1 MAIFSC
7 QNTLS
12 HPRLCV
18 SVGKK
23 HIPKAYRRHTIKRII
38 RESFRLNQH
47 ELPPIDMVVIIY
59 KALGPQ
65 NSKVIREKID
75 EQWKRLTAS
84 RKKS

>member
-7 QNTLS
+7 QNTFA

-18 SVGKK
+18 SVSKK
-23 HIPKAYRRHTIKRII
+23 HVPKAITRHKIKRII
-38 RESFRLNQH
+38 RESFRLNQY
-47 ELPPIDMVVIIY
+47 ELPPMDMVVIIY

-75 EQWKRLTAS
+75 EQWKRLTAAH
-84 RKKS
+84 KKS